1 LKEVIALVLLVYA
14 IDFLTDRGA
23 VQMVRSSR
31 SPPAWSIPMIKSL
44 LIALMTTATTILGM
58 FALAALMAIPALVAE
73 SAAVESAG
81 RTDGFRQ
88 RV

>member
-1 LKEVIALVLLVYA
+1 MKGVIALVLLVYA

-23 VQMVRSSR
+23 EQMVRSSR

-44 LIALMTTATTILGM
+44 LIALMTTATTILAM
-58 FALAALMAIPALVAE
+58 FALAALMAIPALVAK